1 MNSEDRKR
9 LRKQKHR
16 IMMMRLWLPVV
27 LVVVLVVGLTAGGIA
42 MSLGQTKSVAEQGT
56 KEDGTKNVETKE
68 ASNESKEAGDENGEA
83 QTVDQAG
90 ADKQQSEEAQTGA
103 ESDNSQAGNEDYD
116 SNHAIEQS
124 DFDEFIT
131 NLNEAVAQKHDII
144 PICTTVLSADQP
156 PKEDIMLDQQ
166 KITILY
172 CRLSNEDAQEGESNS
187 IANQREYLTRYARD
201 HGYTN
206 LKILVDDGYTGTNF
220 NRPGVQEGFE
230 LVKQGLVG
238 CWLVKDLSRFG
249 RDYLTVG
256 QYTDIIFPS
265 YDVRFIAINDG
276 VDSNRGDSEGFAAIR
291 NLFNEWYPRD
301 TSKKVRV
308 SLRQRGTSGKHM
320 GKPPYGYRCDPEDK
334 DHWILDEEAAPVVKL
349 IFDLCIDGKGPE
361 QIARIL
367 EEKQILTA
375 KALYAKRKKK
385 PMPERPYHWGNQS
398 IVGILERQEY
408 TGCTCN
414 FKTYSKSY
422 KLKKRIPNEPEN
434 MFYLPDTQEAIVSQ
448 AQFDRVQELRKNKRR
463 PAKAERQGLFSG
475 LLFCADCG
483 GKLHFATSKSFEGKQ
498 DHYVCNNY
506 KSNRGTCT
514 AHYIRED
521 VLREIVLERI
531 RAVNEYIRSD
541 VDGFQEEWLQCRR
554 TDQERSIRDDKKKL
568 EQAKK
573 RLADLDVIISRLY
586 EDYVLG
592 NLNQDRY
599 RKMSADY
606 EAEQERLKLE
616 IEVIEEWVEQ
626 REEMNDGLDAFIA
639 LTQKYVDVEELTQTI
654 VNEYIKKIIVYAPD
668 KSSGKRKQKV
678 KIFFNFV
685 DDVDIPVISEP
696 IITQTTYEHR
706 KTA

>member
-1 MNSEDRKR
+1 
-9 LRKQKHR
+9 
-16 IMMMRLWLPVV
+16 
-27 LVVVLVVGLTAGGIA
+27 
-42 MSLGQTKSVAEQGT
+42 
-56 KEDGTKNVETKE
+56 
-68 ASNESKEAGDENGEA
+68 
-83 QTVDQAG
+83 
-90 ADKQQSEEAQTGA
+90 
-103 ESDNSQAGNEDYD
+103 
-116 SNHAIEQS
+116 
-124 DFDEFIT
+124 
-131 NLNEAVAQKHDII
+131 
-144 PICTTVLSADQP
+144 
-156 PKEDIMLDQQ
+156 MLDQQ
-166 KITILY
+166 KITIIY
-172 CRLSNEDAQEGESNS
+172 CRLSVEDIKEDAKGGKADESNS
-187 IANQREYLTRYARD
+187 IQNQKEYLTRYAKD

-265 YDVRFIAINDG
+265 YDVRFIAVNDG
-276 VDSNRGDSEGFAAIR
+276 VDSERGDNEGMAAIR

-308 SLRQRGTSGKHM
+308 SLHQRGTSGKHM

-334 DHWILDEEAAPVVKL
+334 EHWILDEEAAPVVKM
-349 IFDLCIDGKGPE
+349 IFDMSIDGKGPE

-375 KALYAKRKKK
+375 KALYAKQKKK
-385 PMPERPYHWGNQS
+385 PLPERPYHWIGQS
-398 IVGILERQEY
+398 VVGILERQEY
-408 TGCTCN
+408 TGCTVN

-422 KLKKRIPNEPEN
+422 KLKKRIPNDPEN

-463 PAKAERQGLFSG
+463 PAKAERQGFFSG

-498 DHYVCNNY
+498 DHYVCNHY

-521 VLREIVLERI
+521 TLRDIVLERI

-541 VDGFQEEWLQCRR
+541 VDSFQEEYLQCRKADHEQR
-554 TDQERSIRDDKKKL
+554 IRDDKKKV

-573 RLADLDVIISRLY
+573 RLASLDVIISRLY
-586 EDYVLG
+586 EDFALG
-592 NLNQDRY
+592 EISKDRY
-599 RKMSADY
+599 KKMSADY
-606 EAEQERLKLE
+606 EKEQERLRLE
-616 IEVIEEWVEQ
+616 IDVIEEWVEQ
-626 REEMNDGLDAFIA
+626 REEMDEGLNAFIA

-654 VNEYIKKIIVYAPD
+654 VNEYIKKIIVFAPD
-668 KSSGKRKQKV
+668 KSSGKRTQKV
-678 KIFFNFV
+678 KIYFNFV
-685 DDVDIPVISEP
+685 DDVEIPVISET
-696 IITQTTYEHR
+696 ITTETTYGRR

>member
-1 MNSEDRKR
+1 MNPKNKR
-9 LRKQKHR
+9 TLF
-16 IMMMRLWLPVV
+16 
-27 LVVVLVVGLTAGGIA
+27 LTSTICIIL
-42 MSLGQTKSVAEQGT
+42 SIVAFALSHMG
-56 KEDGTKNVETKE
+56 E
-68 ASNESKEAGDENGEA
+68 ASNENYILLYVIAVLLNIVLNLALSIKIASTNGA
-83 QTVDQAG
+83 KA
-90 ADKQQSEEAQTGA
+90 
-103 ESDNSQAGNEDYD
+103 
-116 SNHAIEQS
+116 
-124 DFDEFIT
+124 
-131 NLNEAVAQKHDII
+131 L
-144 PICTTVLSADQP
+144 
-156 PKEDIMLDQQ
+156 
-166 KITILY
+166 
-172 CRLSNEDAQEGESNS
+172 
-187 IANQREYLTRYARD
+187 
-201 HGYTN
+201 
-206 LKILVDDGYTGTNF
+206 
-220 NRPGVQEGFE
+220 
-230 LVKQGLVG
+230 
-238 CWLVKDLSRFG
+238 
-249 RDYLTVG
+249 
-256 QYTDIIFPS
+256 
-265 YDVRFIAINDG
+265 
-276 VDSNRGDSEGFAAIR
+276 
-291 NLFNEWYPRD
+291 
-301 TSKKVRV
+301 V
-308 SLRQRGTSGKHM
+308 SLGK
-320 GKPPYGYRCDPEDK
+320 
-334 DHWILDEEAAPVVKL
+334 WIMPIAGVVYL
-349 IFDLCIDGKGPE
+349 IPQVYSVLFPAKTIDGKGPE

-367 EEKQILTA
+367 EEKQIMTA

-398 IVGILERQEY
+398 IAGILERQEY

-573 RLADLDVIISRLY
+573 RLADLDVIIARLY

>member
-1 MNSEDRKR
+1 MTRT
-9 LRKQKHR
+9 Q
-16 IMMMRLWLPVV
+16 M
-27 LVVVLVVGLTAGGIA
+27 
-42 MSLGQTKSVAEQGT
+42 
-56 KEDGTKNVETKE
+56 
-68 ASNESKEAGDENGEA
+68 
-83 QTVDQAG
+83 
-90 ADKQQSEEAQTGA
+90 
-103 ESDNSQAGNEDYD
+103 
-116 SNHAIEQS
+116 
-124 DFDEFIT
+124 
-131 NLNEAVAQKHDII
+131 HDII
-144 PICTTVLSADQP
+144 PICTPILSADP
-156 PKEDIMLDQQ
+156 DVNEDIMDQQ

-172 CRLSNEDAQEGESNS
+172 CRLSNEDALDGESNS
-187 IANQREYLTRYARD
+187 IQNQKELLTQYARE

-220 NRPGVQEGFE
+220 ERPAVKEGFE

-276 VDSNRGDSEGFAAIR
+276 VDSAKGDADGFSAIR

-308 SLRQRGTSGKHM
+308 VFRQKGTSGKHL
-320 GKPPYGYRCDPEDK
+320 GKPPYGYRTDPADK
-334 DHWILDEEAAPVVKL
+334 EHWVIDEEAAPVVKR
-349 IFDLCIDGKGPE
+349 IFDLTIDGKGPE

-367 EEKQILTA
+367 EQDKVLTA
-375 KALYAKRKKK
+375 KALYAKQSENHPDPKKRKK
-385 PMPERPYHWGNQS
+385 MPERPYHWIGQS
-398 IVGILERQEY
+398 VVGILERMEY

-422 KLKKRIPNEPEN
+422 KLKKRIPNAVED
-434 MFYLPDTQEAIVSQ
+434 MCIFPDTQEAIVSQ
-448 AQFDRVQELRKNKRR
+448 AQWNRVQELRKNKRR

-475 LLFCADCG
+475 LLFCPDCG
-483 GKLHFATSKSFEGKQ
+483 NKLHFATCKSFDGKQ
-498 DHYVCNNY
+498 DHYVCSSY

-531 RAVNEYIRSD
+531 RAVNEYIRRD

-554 TDQERSIRDDKKKL
+554 QDHEKNIRNDKKRV

-573 RLADLDVIISRLY
+573 RLSDLEIIIRKLY
-586 EDYVLG
+586 EDYALG
-592 NLNQDRY
+592 HINLALY
-599 RKMSADY
+599 KKMSTDY
-606 EAEQERLKLE
+606 EAETERLKLE
-616 IEVIEEWVEQ
+616 IEVTEEWVEQ
-626 REEMNDGLDAFIA
+626 QQEMNDGLDAFIA
-639 LTQKYVDVEELTQTI
+639 LTEKYVDVTELTQTI
-654 VNEYIKKIIVYAPD
+654 VNEYIKKILVYAPD
-668 KSSGKRKQKV
+668 KSSGKRQQRI

-685 DDVDIPVISEP
+685 DEIDIPVLSGEIMTE
-696 IITQTTYEHR
+696 TTYGRR

>member
-1 MNSEDRKR
+1 M
-9 LRKQKHR
+9 
-16 IMMMRLWLPVV
+16 
-27 LVVVLVVGLTAGGIA
+27 TA
-42 MSLGQTKSVAEQGT
+42 T
-56 KEDGTKNVETKE
+56 
-68 ASNESKEAGDENGEA
+68 
-83 QTVDQAG
+83 
-90 ADKQQSEEAQTGA
+90 
-103 ESDNSQAGNEDYD
+103 
-116 SNHAIEQS
+116 
-124 DFDEFIT
+124 
-131 NLNEAVAQKHDII
+131 QKHDII
-144 PICTTVLSADQP
+144 PVCTTVLSADQQ

-172 CRLSNEDAQEGESNS
+172 CRLSNEDAQDGESNS

-265 YDVRFIAINDG
+265 YDVRFIAVNDG

-385 PMPERPYHWGNQS
+385 PMPERPYHWSNQS
-398 IVGILERQEY
+398 IVGIL
-408 TGCTCN
+408 
-414 FKTYSKSY
+414 
-422 KLKKRIPNEPEN
+422 
-434 MFYLPDTQEAIVSQ
+434 
-448 AQFDRVQELRKNKRR
+448 
-463 PAKAERQGLFSG
+463 ERQGLFSG

-521 VLREIVLERI
+521 VLREIVLECI

-654 VNEYIKKIIVYAPD
+654 VNEYIKKIVVYAPD

-696 IITQTTYEHR
+696 IVTQTTYERR